1 MQCPVFKCILL
12 RQIVLY
18 LHICI
23 SDNAISLG
31 LTSTKLN
38 TIYFR
43 YENSEV
49 PLTEK
54 SQTFSMKWV
63 SCKCKLETR
72 GTKAVKISNMWVFF
86 DKNIKKKHL
95 CHHEKNYCYFCK
107 LNIPVINLIVGSENI
122 IKLFKKYK
130 FVKN

>member
-1 MQCPVFKCILL
+1 
-12 RQIVLY
+12 
-18 LHICI
+18 
-23 SDNAISLG
+23 
-31 LTSTKLN
+31 
-38 TIYFR
+38 
-43 YENSEV
+43 
-49 PLTEK
+49 
-54 SQTFSMKWV
+54 MKWV

-72 GTKAVKISNMWVFF
+72 GKKAVKISNMWVFF

-95 CHHEKNYCYFCK
+95 CRHEKNYCYFCK